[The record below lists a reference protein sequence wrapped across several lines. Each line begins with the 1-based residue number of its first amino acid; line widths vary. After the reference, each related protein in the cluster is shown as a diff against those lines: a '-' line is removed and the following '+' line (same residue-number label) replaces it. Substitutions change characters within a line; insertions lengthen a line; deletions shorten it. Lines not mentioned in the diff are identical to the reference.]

1 MFVRLKDLQSQ
12 GPARG
17 AAETAGRGDGRLR
30 RALNFGWGVS
40 SKPARENDPHKSHPG
55 ATFPR
60 RPAGNRRNRRSGG
73 LRPLLPEMVRWR
85 PQTPFPGERGVPGA
99 RELMTVA
106 CCAEKNQLGIVEA
119 STLSSRSWPCR
130 IGSAG
135 PVTARPTPALTAT
148 HAPRPSWP
156 RPSTRP
162 SVAAAKSPADRRSVH
177 RAASTQQRLFQ

>member
-1 MFVRLKDLQSQ
+1 MALPK
-12 GPARG
+12 
-17 AAETAGRGDGRLR
+17 R
-30 RALNFGWGVS
+30 RPWRWTPPKGTEFRMGVS

-55 ATFPR
+55 ATFSRRSAGKSEESPVR
-60 RPAGNRRNRRSGG
+60 RPPATFYPRWSGG
-73 LRPLLPEMVRWR
+73 VHRP
-85 PQTPFPGERGVPGA
+85 PFPGERGVPGA
-99 RELMTVA
+99 RELMTAA

-156 RPSTRP
+156 RPSIRP
-162 SVAAAKSPADRRSVH
+162 SVTAAKSPADRRSVH
-177 RAASTQQRLFQ
+177 RAPPLNSASSNNPMRTIVR

>member
-1 MFVRLKDLQSQ
+1 MRLW
-12 GPARG
+12 PF
-17 AAETAGRGDGRLR
+17 TRLR
-30 RALNFGWGVS
+30 RALNFGWGVA

-60 RPAGNRRNRRSGG
+60 RSAGKSEESPVRRPPATFYPGRSGG
-73 LRPLLPEMVRWR
+73 VHRP
-85 PQTPFPGERGVPGA
+85 PFPGERGVPGA

-148 HAPRPSWP
+148 PAPRPSWP

-177 RAASTQQRLFQ
+177 RAPPLNSASSNNPMRTIVR